1 MKKIKILYVATILMA
16 IMYII
21 GYLTTFIVIGRAS
34 GSYVYT
40 GNHLVFGSYNMY
52 ISDTQSLIIFIGL
65 IVSILSLKNIIKEGY
80 FSINAK
86 KLMKIAGY
94 IFFFSGVLMT
104 VLDIIRIKSGGDP
117 NIMMG
122 IILMDFMF
130 ILLGFIVLI
139 IADMAQN
146 GYQLKSENDLTI

>member
-1 MKKIKILYVATILMA
+1 MKKIKILYVATIIMA
-16 IMYII
+16 VMYII
-21 GYLTTFIVIGRAS
+21 GYLTTFVVLSRAS
-34 GSYVYT
+34 ANNVYT
-40 GNHLVFGSYNMY
+40 GKELVFGSYNMY
-52 ISDTQSLIIFIGL
+52 MNDAQSLIIFIGL
-65 IVSILSLKNIIKEGY
+65 IVSILSLKSIVKEGY

-86 KLMKIAGY
+86 KLMSIAGY

-104 VLDIIRIKSGGDP
+104 VLDIIRVQSGGDP

-130 ILLGFIVLI
+130 ALLGFIVLI
-139 IADMAQN
+139 IADMAQT

>member
-1 MKKIKILYVATILMA
+1 MA
-16 IMYII
+16 VMYII
-21 GYLTTFIVIGRAS
+21 GYLTTFVVLSRAS
-34 GSYVYT
+34 ANNVYT
-40 GNHLVFGSYNMY
+40 GKDLVFGSYNMY
-52 ISDTQSLIIFIGL
+52 ISDAQSLLIFIGL
-65 IVSILSLKNIIKEGY
+65 IVSILSLKSIIKEGY

-86 KLMKIAGY
+86 KLMSIAGY

-104 VLDIIRIKSGGDP
+104 VLDIIRVQSGGDP

-130 ILLGFIVLI
+130 ALLGFIVLI
-139 IADMAQN
+139 IADMAQT

>member
-1 MKKIKILYVATILMA
+1 MKKIKILYVATIIMA
-16 IMYII
+16 VMYII
-21 GYLTTFIVIGRAS
+21 GYLTTFVVLSRAS
-34 GSYVYT
+34 ANNVYT
-40 GNHLVFGSYNMY
+40 GKDLVLGSYDMY
-52 ISDTQSLIIFIGL
+52 ISDAQSLLIFIGL
-65 IVSILSLKNIIKEGY
+65 IVSILSLKSIVKEGY

-86 KLMKIAGY
+86 KLMSIAGY

-104 VLDIIRIKSGGDP
+104 VLDIIRVQSGGDP

-130 ILLGFIVLI
+130 ALLGFIVLI
-139 IADMAQN
+139 IADMAQT

>member
-1 MKKIKILYVATILMA
+1 MKKIKILYVATIIMA
-16 IMYII
+16 VMYII
-21 GYLTTFIVIGRAS
+21 GYLTTFVVLSRAS
-34 GSYVYT
+34 ANNVYT
-40 GNHLVFGSYNMY
+40 GKDLVFGSYNMY
-52 ISDTQSLIIFIGL
+52 ISDAQSLLIFIGL
-65 IVSILSLKNIIKEGY
+65 IVSILSLKSIIKEGY

-86 KLMKIAGY
+86 KLMSIAGY

-104 VLDIIRIKSGGDP
+104 VLDIIRVQSGGDP

-130 ILLGFIVLI
+130 ALLGFIVLI
-139 IADMAQN
+139 IADMAQT